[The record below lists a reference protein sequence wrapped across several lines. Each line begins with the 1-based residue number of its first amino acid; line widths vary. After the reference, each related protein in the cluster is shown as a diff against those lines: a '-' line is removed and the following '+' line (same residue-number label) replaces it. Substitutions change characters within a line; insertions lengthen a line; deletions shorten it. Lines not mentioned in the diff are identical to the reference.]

1 MNPNT
6 MNHIISA
13 TQHARNK
20 HPKFTDHIC
29 HALCLVQEE
38 MGEVAKAINDQADWD
53 EVASEVYD
61 TIAVLVRIAEKDFKR
76 GPNEK

>member
-20 HPKFTDHIC
+20 HPKFADHIC
-29 HALCLVQEE
+29 HALCLTPEE
-38 MGEVAKAINDQADWD
+38 RHELDKAID
-53 EVASEVYD
+53 VVSESGD

>member
-6 MNHIISA
+6 
-13 TQHARNK
+13 
-20 HPKFTDHIC
+20 IC
-29 HALCLVQEE
+29 HALCLTQEE
-38 MGEVAKAINDQADWD
+38 KNELNKAI
-53 EVASEVYD
+53 EVVSESGD

>member
-6 MNHIISA
+6 
-13 TQHARNK
+13 
-20 HPKFTDHIC
+20 IC
-29 HALCLVQEE
+29 HALCLTPEE
-38 MGEVAKAINDQADWD
+38 RHELDKAID
-53 EVASEVYD
+53 VVSESGD